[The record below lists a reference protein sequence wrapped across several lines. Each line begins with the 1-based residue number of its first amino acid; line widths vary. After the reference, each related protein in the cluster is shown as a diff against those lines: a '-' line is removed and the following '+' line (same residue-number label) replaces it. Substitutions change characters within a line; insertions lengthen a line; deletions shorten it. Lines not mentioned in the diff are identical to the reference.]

1 MAKLTSL
8 SQRRASALN
17 TRRRIEVEIPEWVVR
32 LLQYRLE
39 EANEGGEPEELVE
52 LNDVIEWC
60 LISPLTIRE
69 VPLVE
74 QRIPGVTAALSR
86 WLENATYE
94 PPSL

>member
-1 MAKLTSL
+1 
-8 SQRRASALN
+8 
-17 TRRRIEVEIPEWVVR
+17 VR

-39 EANEGGEPEELVE
+39 EANHGAEAAEQVE
-52 LNDVIEWC
+52 INDVIEWC

-86 WLENATYE
+86 WLESAIYE
-94 PPSL
+94 LPDL

>member
-1 MAKLTSL
+1 
-8 SQRRASALN
+8 
-17 TRRRIEVEIPEWVVR
+17 VR

-39 EANEGGEPEELVE
+39 EANDGAEAAEQVGI
-52 LNDVIEWC
+52 NDVIEWC

-86 WLENATYE
+86 WLESAIYE
-94 PPSL
+94 PPDL